1 MNYIEAKKTTPKTAQ
16 KEWKTGGMKE
26 IVDKA
31 VEQANRTEAKIGA
44 DAYGK
49 VNATNPRVQDSKIPS
64 AHLSRLPATIS
75 RSP

>member
-1 MNYIEAKKTTPKTAQ
+1 MKYIEAKKTTPKTAQ

-44 DAYGK
+44 DAF
-49 VNATNPRVQDSKIPS
+49 AFLLRALPS
-64 AHLSRLPATIS
+64 
-75 RSP
+75 

>member
-1 MNYIEAKKTTPKTAQ
+1 M
-16 KEWKTGGMKE
+16 GGMKE

-31 VEQANRTEAKIGA
+31 VAQAKITEERIGA

-49 VNATNPRVQDSKIPS
+49 PNATNPRVQDSKIPS
-64 AHLSRLPATIS
+64 AHLSRPPATIS